1 MVRTPSFAF
10 SQGRLNH
17 LFFPGS
23 QPLREVSLAIEL
35 ACNRL
40 PRKPSLVHREIF
52 GFAHDDRSL
61 NHVLQFANVTRPGI
75 RLKQVQTLLFDPPYI
90 LSCTPRA
97 TMNEILNQHRNIFL
111 SFPQR
116 RHLNRKNVEPV
127 KQVATK
133 GAGSD
138 GCPQVTVGGRNHSNI
153 CLDGSSSADTL
164 KFVFLQNTQ
173 ERDLGL
179 EGKFTDFIEEDRTS
193 LRHFEPAQ
201 APLQRSS
208 KRPFLMPKQFG
219 CDQIAGN
226 GSAIHA
232 HKCAR
237 RAMRTPVNSP
247 RDKLF
252 ACPGFAC
259 DQNTG
264 VCGSNL
270 RHKREYFL
278 QDART
283 PDDLV
288 AHRSLIDFFGQ
299 GDALLFDSLFRLLWI
314 RHDYRDASH
323 NLPHRS
329 RNVARLLD
337 PFVHVA
343 HSGAGPVWGQP
354 QMESPWTPYRNRRN
368 ALLRGVGTNSKVVR
382 DLILSIS
389 NVDALPSKKTRI
401 DRPTARSEQCQ
412 GGTKSSQHDAT
423 PRISRMREGLPQRE
437 DRHKHSRD
445 GRP

>member
-1 MVRTPSFAF
+1 MVRMPSSGF
-10 SQGRLNH
+10 SEGRINH

-40 PRKPSLVHREIF
+40 PRKPSLVHREIL

-75 RLKQVQTLLFDPPYI
+75 RLKQVQTLLVDPPYI

-138 GCPQVTVGGRNHSNI
+138 GCPQVTVRGCNHSNI
-153 CLDGSSSADTL
+153 CLDGSSSADTF

-173 ERDLGL
+173 DSDLGL
-179 EGKFTDFIEEDRTS
+179 EGKLSDFIEEDCAS

-201 APLQRSS
+201 APLQRSG
-208 KRPFLMPKQFG
+208 KAAFLMSKQFEG
-219 CDQIAGN
+219 DQITRY
-226 GSAIHA
+226 GSAVTA

-247 RDKLF
+247 RDKLL
-252 ACPGFAC
+252 ACPGLAC
-259 DQNTG
+259 DRNTS
-264 VCGSNL
+264 VRGSDLQQDRQYSFHPLRSSNNL
-270 RHKREYFL
+270 L
-278 QDART
+278 
-283 PDDLV
+283 
-288 AHRSLIDFFGQ
+288 
-299 GDALLFDSLFRLLWI
+299 
-314 RHDYRDASH
+314 
-323 NLPHRS
+323 
-329 RNVARLLD
+329 
-337 PFVHVA
+337 
-343 HSGAGPVWGQP
+343 
-354 QMESPWTPYRNRRN
+354 
-368 ALLRGVGTNSKVVR
+368 
-382 DLILSIS
+382 
-389 NVDALPSKKTRI
+389 KK
-401 DRPTARSEQCQ
+401 C
-412 GGTKSSQHDAT
+412 
-423 PRISRMREGLPQRE
+423 
-437 DRHKHSRD
+437 
-445 GRP
+445 